1 MADKPTR
8 PDTRHSA
15 SLRIVLPNGTV
26 INVTDSN
33 NPDLFYGLKGG
44 LNNYGI
50 VTRFTLRTF
59 PQGEVWAGQVT
70 YSGAQVQA
78 ITDAT
83 YNFANYVTD
92 PKAAII
98 TTYDYIGGTLVP
110 SVIMFYD
117 APTPPA
123 GIFDEFMSISS
134 LESTVTTQS
143 FVSFI
148 LSQASDATTNFRGF
162 YHTVP
167 VQQITLGILEE
178 AIALTEYWYNEL
190 LGESAGI
197 ISIDIEPFL
206 PTILDHGGPSAY
218 PHTRAQRFLPL
229 NLYFGWELSQY
240 DTDFYNAIVASAAV
254 LTAVALVEGQTSVQD
269 APHYPNYAVYGTP
282 LNLVYGAALPELI
295 ALKEL
300 HDPTNIMGLA
310 GGWKIPM

>member
-1 MADKPTR
+1 
-8 PDTRHSA
+8 
-15 SLRIVLPNGTV
+15 
-26 INVTDSN
+26 
-33 NPDLFYGLKGG
+33 
-44 LNNYGI
+44 
-50 VTRFTLRTF
+50 
-59 PQGEVWAGQVT
+59 
-70 YSGAQVQA
+70 
-78 ITDAT
+78 
-83 YNFANYVTD
+83 
-92 PKAAII
+92 
-98 TTYDYIGGTLVP
+98 
-110 SVIMFYD
+110 MFYD